1 MGEILLGFSTFYG
14 VNNAMMTVVPIL
26 VVAGFV
32 LVFGL
37 IIGRLV
43 RSARQSAKNNASP
56 ILNVEATLVAKR
68 ADVRGYNNA
77 GVNGAA
83 AVGST
88 FTRYF
93 ATFEVASG
101 DRMEF
106 SVNAEEYGMLAER
119 DAGQLTF
126 QGTRYIGFERNR

>member
-1 MGEILLGFSTFYG
+1 MS
-14 VNNAMMTVVPIL
+14 NAMMTIVPIL

-43 RSARQSAKNNASP
+43 KKARQSIKNNASP

-68 ADVRGYNNA
+68 ADVTGYNHA
-77 GVNGAA
+77 GGVNGAPMA
-83 AVGST
+83 SST
-88 FTRYF
+88 FTNYF

-101 DRMEF
+101 DRIEF
-106 SVNAEEYGMLAER
+106 SMNAEEYGMLAER
-119 DAGQLTF
+119 DVGQLTF

>member
-1 MGEILLGFSTFYG
+1 
-14 VNNAMMTVVPIL
+14 MMTIL
-26 VVAGFV
+26 PVIFV
-32 LVFGL
+32 IMFAFVFGL
-37 IIGRLV
+37 IIV
-43 RSARQSAKNNASP
+43 RIVKSARQSVKNNASP

-68 ADVRGYNNA
+68 ADVSGYNNA

-83 AVGST
+83 MASST
-88 FTRYF
+88 VTRYF

-101 DRMEF
+101 DRLEF

-119 DAGQLTF
+119 DVGQLTF